1 MHTKSLKFY
10 CVAMLLILWPGQAA
24 RARLSPDQSSLTGE
38 QIVEFV
44 APSVVLILTGKGG
57 GQLAATGSGLIVLSN
72 GALLTAYHLV
82 KDASEVQVRLKSGEV
97 YDKVELIAFDERRD
111 IAALRIQATGLPV
124 IPSSAA
130 PAEAHVGKRVYALSN
145 PQGLPWTAT
154 DGILS
159 AVRLADDV
167 DGAGNGY
174 QLLQFTAPVS
184 PGSSGGVLVDAQ
196 GRALGIIVASKS
208 GQNLNFAVPLSS
220 IMGLANAQGGTSF
233 GVGSDLQLPA
243 RNSPPAAARII
254 NADPNELLRSART
267 IFIHSNTSFF
277 NAAQLQNALRKR
289 PEFTAWRLLIVDDWE
304 TAKLAD
310 LDIAVG
316 RPLFTYI
323 FTYIVKDR
331 RTSIVLATGKVTAF
345 DGNIAAPKL
354 AKRIIENI
362 KTARALPAQDPKKP

>member
-1 MHTKSLKFY
+1 MRTESLKFY
-10 CVAMLLILWPGQAA
+10 CVVMLLVVWPGQAA
-24 RARLSPDQSSLTGE
+24 LARLSPDQSSLTGE

-82 KDASEVQVRLKSGEV
+82 KDASEVQVCLKSGEV
-97 YDKVELIAFDERRD
+97 YDKVELVAFDERRD

-124 IPSSAA
+124 IPNSNA
-130 PAEAHVGKRVYALSN
+130 PAEAHVGERVYALSN
-145 PQGLPWTAT
+145 PQGLPWTVT
-154 DGILS
+154 EGILS

-167 DGAGNGY
+167 EGAGNGY

-196 GRALGIIVASKS
+196 GRALGIIVASKN

-233 GVGSDLQLPA
+233 GVGSDLQPPA
-243 RNSPPAAARII
+243 RTVAPSSARIV

-267 IFIHSNTSFF
+267 IFIHSNTAFF

-304 TAKLAD
+304 AAKLAD
-310 LDIAVG
+310 LEIAVG

-331 RTSIVLATGKVTAF
+331 RTGIVLATGKVTAF

-362 KTARALPAQDPKKP
+362 KTARALPALDSKKP